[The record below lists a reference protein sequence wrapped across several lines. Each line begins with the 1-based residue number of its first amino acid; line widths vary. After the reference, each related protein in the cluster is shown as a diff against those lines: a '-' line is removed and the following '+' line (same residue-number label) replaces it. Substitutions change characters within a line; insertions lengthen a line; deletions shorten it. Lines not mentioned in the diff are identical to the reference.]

1 MPLGRLVGAVAP
13 SRLPLHVVR
22 VDDHAFATVPGEA
35 TTMAGSRIEAAVAAA
50 TGGGPASVIGF
61 AGDYGG
67 YWVTPEEYLEQRYE
81 AASTIFG
88 REAATRLTE
97 RLADPGL
104 RPWSDDHGTLAPR
117 RGGDVT

>member
-1 MPLGRLVGAVAP
+1 MGAVAP

-22 VDDHAFATVPGEA
+22 VGDHAFATVPGEA
-35 TTMAGSRIEAAVAAA
+35 TTMAGARIEEAVLAA
-50 TGGGPASVIGF
+50 TGGSASVVGF

-88 REAATRLTE
+88 RDATTRLTE
-97 RLADPGL
+97 RLAA
-104 RPWSDDHGTLAPR
+104 LAAASS
-117 RGGDVT
+117 